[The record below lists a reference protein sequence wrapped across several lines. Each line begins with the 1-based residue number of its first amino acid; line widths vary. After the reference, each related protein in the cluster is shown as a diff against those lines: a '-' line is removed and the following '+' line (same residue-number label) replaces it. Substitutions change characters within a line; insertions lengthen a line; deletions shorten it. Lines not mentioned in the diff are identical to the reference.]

1 MQVREATPS
10 QHAELLSILDA
21 AALQTD
27 SEQTRAAIERGDVFV
42 ALPDRDSDGN
52 RRDAGSPPVLGAL
65 VLDGQ
70 KITAVAVRPGRRGQG
85 IGRALVAR
93 AQQSSQR
100 LVAEFDPGVAPF
112 WEAVGFEAS
121 EQSGAERLS
130 GVWRER

>member
-10 QHAELLSILDA
+10 QHAEVLSILDA

-27 SEQTRAAIERGDVFV
+27 SEQTRAAIERVGVFV
-42 ALPDRDSDGN
+42 ALPDRENDEN
-52 RRDAGSPPVLGAL
+52 RTDAESLPVLGAL
-65 VLDGQ
+65 ILDSQ
-70 KITAVAVRPGRRGQG
+70 KVTAVAVRPGRRGQG

-93 AQQSSQR
+93 AQQSHQR

-121 EQSGAERLS
+121 EQSGAERLT
-130 GVWRER
+130 GVWRE

>member
-1 MQVREATPS
+1 MQVREATPPR
-10 QHAELLSILDA
+10 HAEVLSILDA

-27 SEQTRAAIERGDVFV
+27 SEGIRAAIERGDVFI
-42 ALPDRDSDGN
+42 ALPDRDSD
-52 RRDAGSPPVLGAL
+52 RDQSEAESQPILGAL

-93 AQQSSQR
+93 AKECHQR

-112 WEAVGFEAS
+112 WEAVGFEAA
-121 EQSGAERLS
+121 EQSGAERLT

>member
-10 QHAELLSILDA
+10 QHAEILSILDA

-27 SEQTRAAIERGDVFV
+27 SEQTRTAIECGDVFV
-42 ALPDRDSDGN
+42 ALPDRDGDESRTDP
-52 RRDAGSPPVLGAL
+52 DSPPVLGAV

-85 IGRALVAR
+85 IGRALVRR
-93 AQQSSQR
+93 AQQSRQR
-100 LVAEFDPGVAPF
+100 LVAEFDPSVAPF

-121 EQSGAERLS
+121 EQSGAERLT
-130 GVWRER
+130 GLWRER